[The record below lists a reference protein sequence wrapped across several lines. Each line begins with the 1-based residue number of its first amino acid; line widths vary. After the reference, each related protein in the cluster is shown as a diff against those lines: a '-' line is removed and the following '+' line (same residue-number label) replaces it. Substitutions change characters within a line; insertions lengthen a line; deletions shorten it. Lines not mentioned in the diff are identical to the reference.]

1 MGLVLRRRN
10 GTEKNTL
17 LLLSS
22 TEDEI
27 EVSADSLRVS
37 TDSLGSYKNKN
48 KSRDELQQ
56 MAEVFG
62 QRGQRDLLCWYYD

>member
-10 GTEKNTL
+10 GTEKNSL

-27 EVSADSLRVS
+27 KVSADSLRVS

-48 KSRDELQQ
+48 KSRDRLPQI
-56 MAEVFG
+56 AEAFG
-62 QRGQRDLLCWYYD
+62 RDCRMNPLRSY